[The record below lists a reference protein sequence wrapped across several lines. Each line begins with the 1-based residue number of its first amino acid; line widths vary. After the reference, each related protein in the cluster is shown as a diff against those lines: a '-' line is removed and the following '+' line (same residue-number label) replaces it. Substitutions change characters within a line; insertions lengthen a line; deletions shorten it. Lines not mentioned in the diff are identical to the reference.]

1 MPLSIP
7 NKMTYYLPTFIDM
20 YVCVFFKK
28 NSSIWKSTLHSVS
41 IIFFQIRD
49 VVDPAEMVQ
58 NCISWCNTNNTENS
72 ELAACG
78 FFNFESGKSRT
89 RLSSAQSRESH
100 RWQESKCHYAVVGVA
115 PKPGSSE
122 VQLVQD
128 DSFDHFSQLC
138 LRKGTRHC
146 TKLKKGIICS
156 LSDPHEF
163 LTRSPQISGQN
174 T

>member
-1 MPLSIP
+1 MSMP
-7 NKMTYYLPTFIDM
+7 NKITYLLTFIDI
-20 YVCVFFKK
+20 YVCSLKK
-28 NSSIWKSTLHSVS
+28 LVNLKIYITLHSVS
-41 IIFFQIRD
+41 IIPFFQIRD